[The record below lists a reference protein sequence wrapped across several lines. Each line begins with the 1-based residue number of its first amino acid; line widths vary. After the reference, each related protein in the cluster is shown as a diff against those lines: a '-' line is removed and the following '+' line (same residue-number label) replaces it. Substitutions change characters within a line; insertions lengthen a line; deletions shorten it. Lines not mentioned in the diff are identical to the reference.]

1 MGFRTPQSSHVGHR
15 PTYTSRSDGDT
26 DDLERHLSP
35 LSGPQPIVLVVDDE
49 PPIREIERRLL
60 EQAGYL
66 VIEAS
71 GAAEALAVLHD
82 GKPIDLLIA
91 DLDMP
96 EVSGDEMVRRI
107 RTERPDLKVLYVTGH
122 IDRLMDARPLWDGEA
137 FLDKPFSMN
146 GLIEAVGL
154 LLYGRVS
161 AKPQ

>member
-1 MGFRTPQSSHVGHR
+1 
-15 PTYTSRSDGDT
+15 
-26 DDLERHLSP
+26 LSP
-35 LSGPQPIVLVVDDE
+35 IDSHQRPVVLVVDDE

-60 EQAGYL
+60 EQAGYR

-71 GAAEALAVLHD
+71 GAAEAFAVLQD

-96 EVSGDEMVRRI
+96 EVAGDEMVRRI
-107 RTERPDLKVLYVTGH
+107 RSVRPDLKVLYVTGH

-137 FLDKPFSMN
+137 FLDKPFTMN
-146 GLIEAVGL
+146 GLVEAVAL
-154 LLYGRVS
+154 LIYGTVS